1 MLRILIVEDVPEIA
15 SALQYLIEGNACY
28 QVVGI
33 ADDAQSA
40 LAAVADHGPDLVLL
54 DLHLAR
60 GTSGFTVAAKLAEL
74 QIMCLF
80 VSGKAPKFSMPDL
93 AIGCLAKPFTD
104 DDVLRSIA
112 IAEDLL
118 RGHETLRSKMPPN
131 LKLYGMDDD
140 VEPQEV
146 SYIPSSL
153 SFRTRIENRLA
164 RWAEG
169 KP

>member
-60 GTSGFTVAAKLAEL
+60 GTSGFTVAAKLAEW

-80 VSGKAPKFSMPDL
+80 ISGKAPQFSMPDL
-93 AIGCLAKPFTD
+93 AIGCLAKPFTH
-104 DDVLRSIA
+104 DDVHRSLA

-118 RGHETLRSKMPPN
+118 RGHETVRSKMPPN
-131 LKLYGMDDD
+131 LKLYGMDDY

-146 SYIPSSL
+146 GYIPSSL

-169 KP
+169 KS